1 MTGGDSAHPPELAG
15 SAYLRLVLL
24 GALVGIPAGLV
35 AALFLGFV
43 HDLEHW
49 LWTDLPDALGESS
62 PPWYLVLG
70 LPVVG
75 AAIVAAA
82 RLLLPGDG
90 GHPPLEGLHAGV
102 VPVSHGPGIALAAI
116 GTLSFGAVLGPE
128 APVVALGA
136 VMAIAVTWF
145 ARLGERESTVL
156 ATAGSFSA
164 ISALFGGPL
173 VGGVLLVES
182 GMGLGAALLPALLPG
197 FVAAAV
203 GYLIFVG
210 FGDWGG
216 LNAPGLVVPDLPL
229 YEGTHLLDL
238 LVAIAV
244 GVATA
249 VVVVA
254 INRAATRLEGEGG
267 GRLGMV
273 AFLIAGGFAVGLIAL
288 VADGLGTDSQ
298 DVLFSG
304 QASIPALIAET
315 STGVVLLLIVAKALA
330 YAVSLACGF
339 RGGPIFPA
347 IFLGI
352 GLATLPVVWFDVS
365 PTLAIAVGAAAGTA
379 AQTRLLL
386 SSMLLATLLVGSQ
399 GLDAVPAAVLAAAAA
414 WIARTALDQRHGPK
428 PPYRDA
434 HASA

>member
-1 MTGGDSAHPPELAG
+1 VTGGDSAHPPELAG

-298 DVLFSG
+298 NVLFSG

>member
-1 MTGGDSAHPPELAG
+1 VTGGDSAHPPELAG

-210 FGDWGG
+210 LGDWGG

>member
-254 INRAATRLEGEGG
+254 INRAATRLEGEGS